1 MTEAVLTSLHGREIG
16 LTDDGALLVRS
27 GVIITPDGSPVSFP
41 DGVDYTEFGTI
52 PQRILNASGT
62 LVLADAGRH
71 IYHSAEDTTARTWTI
86 PSNASV
92 AFEIGHVIT
101 FVNEIGAG
109 TIIITIDSDT
119 LWLAGSSTTGSR
131 TLSAGGM
138 ATAMKVATTRWI
150 ISGAG
155 LT

>member
-27 GVIITPDGSPVSFP
+27 GVIVTPDGSPVSFP

-52 PQRILNASGT
+52 PQVPMSNDYT
-62 LVLADAGRH
+62 LVLTDAGKH
-71 IYHSAEDTTARTWTI
+71 IYHPSTDTTVRTWTI
-86 PSNASV
+86 PANAVVEFS
-92 AFEIGHVIT
+92 IGHVIT
-101 FVNEIGAG
+101 FVNHPSAG
-109 TIIITIDSDT
+109 TIVIACNDSM
-119 LWLAGSSTTGSR
+119 WLAGSSTTGSR
-131 TLSAGGM
+131 TLAAGGI
-138 ATAMKVATTRWI
+138 ATATKVTDTLWV